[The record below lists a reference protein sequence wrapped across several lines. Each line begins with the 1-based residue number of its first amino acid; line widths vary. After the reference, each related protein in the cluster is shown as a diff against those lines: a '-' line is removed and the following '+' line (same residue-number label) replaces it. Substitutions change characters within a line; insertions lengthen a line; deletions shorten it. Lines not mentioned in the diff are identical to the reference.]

1 MLLLLSETPCL
12 KVFDELSKGQ
22 EVRKHHFHHSYKSVT
37 SRVTLKNV
45 FLFFSK
51 GLHSGLLLD
60 LHNIPT
66 KVIMEGRKL
75 LVGFGNQRALRT
87 DTGEGVECLLQTGRK
102 LSQLKNKM
110 KTQ

>member
-1 MLLLLSETPCL
+1 M
-12 KVFDELSKGQ
+12 
-22 EVRKHHFHHSYKSVT
+22 
-37 SRVTLKNV
+37 
-45 FLFFSK
+45 
-51 GLHSGLLLD
+51 LD